1 MKSLM
6 FVVCAAI
13 AVLLPA
19 RAVAQDR
26 MHGDSPRVTITV
38 ESPTLAGTAVVT
50 PGEYRFQCRHIDGK
64 TFLVITRSDSSKEV
78 ARVPCTEAA
87 LGAKS
92 EYSELR
98 SVLRPDGTR
107 ALQSVRIKGETIEHR
122 LAD

>member
-6 FVVCAAI
+6 FVVCAAV
-13 AVLLPA
+13 AVLLPT
-19 RAVAQDR
+19 RAAAQDPA
-26 MHGDSPRVTITV
+26 HGDSPRVAITV
-38 ESPTLAGTAVVT
+38 QSPTLVGTAVIK

-64 TFLVITRSDSSKEV
+64 TFLVITRSDSIKEV

-87 LGAKS
+87 LSAKS

-107 ALQSVRIKGETIEHR
+107 VLQSVRIKGETIEHR